1 MIPHRPTRFLLAP
14 TLALA
19 AIGCSHSR
27 DDLPREPVA
36 GTVTMDGKPLAEGTI
51 QFYPTGDPSK
61 TALVGENAEIKEGN
75 FSLPREDGLVPGTY
89 KVSISHAE
97 LKEAKS
103 KVKGK
108 VKTPPPTNL
117 SIPSRAK
124 ALGPELIP
132 AKYNSKS
139 ELKAEIP
146 RGGTKDLK
154 YELQSK

>member
-1 MIPHRPTRFLLAP
+1 MISHRPMRFLLAP
-14 TLALA
+14 SLALA
-19 AIGCSHSR
+19 VIGCSRSR

-36 GTVTMDGKPLAEGTI
+36 GTVTMDGKPLPEGTI

-61 TALVGENAEIKEGN
+61 TAVVGENAEIKEGN

-97 LKEAKS
+97 LKEAKP

-108 VKTPPPTNL
+108 IKTPPPTSL
-117 SIPSRAK
+117 TIPSRTK
-124 ALGPELIP
+124 ELGPEQIP
-132 AKYNSKS
+132 ARYNSKS

-154 YELQSK
+154 YDLQSK